1 MNYTYWQWAILMAV
15 LIPSS
20 ITDIKTRKISYWL
33 IIGSLPC
40 AVMLHTLL
48 NGVPH
53 FFEYFARF
61 YPGIA
66 ILIVAHLTKECIGY
80 GDGIICLFLGSVLN
94 VGVVLIIILLAFI
107 FAALFGA
114 IMMCLGKMKAKSKL
128 PFIPFILLGV
138 LICGFL

>member
-20 ITDIKTRKISYWL
+20 VTDIKTHKISCLL

-40 AVMLHTLL
+40 TVMLDTLL

-66 ILIVAHLTKECIGY
+66 VLFVAHLAKECIGY
-80 GDGIICLFLGSVLN
+80 GDGLICFFLGSVLN
-94 VGVVLIIILLAFI
+94 VGIVLMIIFLAFI
-107 FAALFGA
+107 FAALFGV
-114 IMMCLGKMKAKSKL
+114 IMMCFGKMKAKSKL
-128 PFIPFILLGV
+128 PFVPFILLGV